1 MGDEACDV
9 DEEIGDDSV
18 TLTFASM
25 VNGQTYKY
33 LNFWDSPA
41 DGGDDPAPWREDE
54 NTPASL
60 FALDKIFANIVDG
73 TVVASIGLVKSANE
87 EKSGYYA
94 LCPTTAS
101 LSATQC
107 GDLVCTQTVD
117 GERECEDEC
126 ADARRRRRRMPEE
139 ASDGSEDSDDSDEEE
154 EEEAVVYNIGRY
166 C

>member
-41 DGGDDPAPWREDE
+41 DGGDDPAPWRD
-54 NTPASL
+54 SL
-60 FALDKIFANIVDG
+60 YARDKIFANLDDNG
-73 TVVASIGLVKSANE
+73 NVVASIGLVKSANE

-94 LCPTTAS
+94 LCSTTAS

-107 GDLVCTQTVD
+107 GDLVCTETVD